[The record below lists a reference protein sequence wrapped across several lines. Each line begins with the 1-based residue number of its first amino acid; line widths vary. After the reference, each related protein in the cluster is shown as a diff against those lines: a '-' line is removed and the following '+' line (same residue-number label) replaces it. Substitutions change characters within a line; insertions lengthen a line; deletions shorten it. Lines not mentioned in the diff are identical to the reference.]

1 MRFGKAVKKRNG
13 EYRVANP
20 GFRVI
25 IPWVDKFAE
34 THVRQRIINLP
45 SQVLTLP
52 DRSIFDVSAVL
63 RVSVQDTPQDL
74 YSALFA
80 TNGLNNA
87 LEDAGLAAV
96 RDVLLECQLDNL
108 LGERVSLEDK
118 LLAALAPVVAEW
130 GVKVESFKLSDCDPD
145 IETAKL
151 IQLGAAGKAKV
162 AAAQEAATE
171 LGYQS
176 AKELPDAWVAAIA
189 GVQQTVTT
197 VTDSSKP
204 VA

>member
-1 MRFGKAVKKRNG
+1 MLRFGKAVKKRNG

-80 TNGLNNA
+80 TNGLNKA

-96 RDVLLECQLDNL
+96 RDVLAKRREFDTRMTPLWPALEKW
-108 LGERVSLEDK
+108 ERAQDTDFWKAFGPRKTPPPPPPGSPEV
-118 LLAALAPVVAEW
+118 
-130 GVKVESFKLSDCDPD
+130 PD
-145 IETAKL
+145 S
-151 IQLGAAGKAKV
+151 LGAA
-162 AAAQEAATE
+162 AADSTAPAGGDAAPPDSMETSPGE
-171 LGYQS
+171 S
-176 AKELPDAWVAAIA
+176 AP
-189 GVQQTVTT
+189 G
-197 VTDSSKP
+197 DSGSGG
-204 VA
+204 